1 MVRIFSSLFCNIV
14 IFAKNDY
21 DHIDLMLKT
30 LYYLPIGFKRKTKIV
45 NTFNKAIWGLLLV
58 HLSICSFIL
67 FTLPFF
73 SVLWMFHTAQTN
85 QPRAIINAILSVYNV
100 PPPPK
105 SSQLLFFL
113 QKLDQL
119 SNFEKV
125 RNLYYCSNTL
135 KNYFYEN
142 FYKTSK
148 I

>member
-1 MVRIFSSLFCNIV
+1 MVRIFSSLFCIIV
-14 IFAKNDY
+14 IFAKNNY

-30 LYYLPIGFKRKTKIV
+30 LYYLPIGLYKKKKTKIL
-45 NTFNKAIWGLLLV
+45 NTFNKAICGLLLV

-73 SVLWMFHTAQTN
+73 SVLWMFLTAQTN

-100 PPPPK
+100 SLPPQP
-105 SSQLLFFL
+105 SQLLVFL

-125 RNLYYCSNTL
+125 RIYITVPMH
-135 KNYFYEN
+135 
-142 FYKTSK
+142 
-148 I
+148 